1 MTRLRLLLRD
11 AGLLLPLLAGAGCDA
26 VPRDVGGT
34 LDAVRQ
40 QRVLR
45 VGVIAGSEQAPGFSL
60 AERYLQSIASATGA
74 SIHPTAGSMEVLLA
88 QVEQGSLDLAIGEVA
103 HDSPWLDDV
112 AVIEPIAERNVGD
125 RRLGLS
131 AIARNGENRWV
142 MLLEQH
148 ARDIRQAR

>member
-1 MTRLRLLLRD
+1 MTRLRLLLRL

-34 LDAVRQ
+34 LDTVRQ

-60 AERYLQSIASATGA
+60 AEHYLQRIASATGA
-74 SIHPTAGSMEVLLA
+74 SIHSAPGSMEALLA
-88 QVEQGSLDLAIGEVA
+88 QVEQGSLDMAIGEVA
-103 HDSPWLDDV
+103 EDSPWLDHV
-112 AVIEPIAERNVGD
+112 AVVEPIAERRVGD
-125 RRLGLS
+125 RQIGLS

-142 MLLEQH
+142 MLLERH
-148 ARDIRQAR
+148 ARDIRRER